1 MATFL
6 RCNAALS
13 CRRRSARDKRAG
25 QVGSGLALQHRIYFG
40 NRRKVK
46 RHLMQDLAPEAE
58 DVAMQDLTLLALLVR
73 GPQFSVSNWSQM
85 RRPTCGKR
93 DIENSFNDFG
103 RA

>member
-1 MATFL
+1 MRQANTNATAMAT
-6 RCNAALS
+6 RTS
-13 CRRRSARDKRAG
+13 TGG

>member
-1 MATFL
+1 
-6 RCNAALS
+6 
-13 CRRRSARDKRAG
+13 
-25 QVGSGLALQHRIYFG
+25 
-40 NRRKVK
+40 
-46 RHLMQDLAPEAE
+46 MQDLTLLA
-58 DVAMQDLTLLALLVR
+58 VTLLALLVR